1 MLRHINFFIM
11 CVRSCISLIVYL
23 LLQCIKLA
31 KREMFDW
38 KIISIYVQ
46 DLYLFRSHDYIS
58 FNWLI
63 AYVCTFGH
71 NLPHTQLSRF
81 GSSSKTGSL
90 P

>member
-46 DLYLFRSHDYIS
+46 DLYLFRSHDYLS

-63 AYVCTFGH
+63 AYVPLVTIFPILNYLGSA
-71 NLPHTQLSRF
+71 LPLRTC
-81 GSSSKTGSL
+81 SL